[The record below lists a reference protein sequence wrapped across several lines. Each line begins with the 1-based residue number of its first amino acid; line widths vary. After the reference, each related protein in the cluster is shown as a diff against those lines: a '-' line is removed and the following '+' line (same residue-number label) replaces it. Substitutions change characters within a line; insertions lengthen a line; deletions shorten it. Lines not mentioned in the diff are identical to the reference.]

1 MPSDITF
8 RQATQALAENYYG
21 GTPPAGFR
29 GWVALRGED
38 VVGVGGVQR
47 VAGALFAFSE
57 RKPEMARDKRACAK
71 ATRLLVEYLDS
82 LPEPAYAVA
91 DDAIETSAQLLA
103 RIGFVKTGQRLG
115 DQDLLM
121 RVPRHVQTAK
131 T

>member
-1 MPSDITF
+1 M
-8 RQATQALAENYYG
+8 
-21 GTPPAGFR
+21 PPAGFR
-29 GWVALRGED
+29 GWVAVKGEE

-47 VAGALFAFSE
+47 VAGVLFAFSE

-91 DDAIETSAQLLA
+91 DEVIETSAQLLA

-121 RVPRHVQTAK
+121 RVPRHVQTPK

>member
-8 RQATQALAENYYG
+8 HRATQALAERYYG
-21 GTPPAGFR
+21 GMPPAGFR
-29 GWVALRGED
+29 GWVAVKGEE

-47 VAGALFAFSE
+47 VAGVLFAFSE
-57 RKPEMARDKRACAK
+57 RKPEMAGDKRACAK

-91 DDAIETSAQLLA
+91 DEVIETSAQLLS

-121 RVPRHVQTAK
+121 RVPRHVQTPK